1 MAQNL
6 DAHFSMNFT
15 EHFLTLILHFP
26 STNVFVLA

>member
-15 EHFLTLILHFP
+15 ESFLTLILHFP
-26 STNVFVLA
+26 CSPVFVLA